1 MGGGGGGRNHGWSR
15 FLKKKKINFSCYHR
29 LASRKKIILP
39 LEKYFKTLKY
49 MIIGTSDAL
58 FFESLTQFFKVSEMM
73 VSKYWHLMVP
83 GAFPK
88 KVTRDIDF
96 KDEAVV

>member
-1 MGGGGGGRNHGWSR
+1 
-15 FLKKKKINFSCYHR
+15 
-29 LASRKKIILP
+29 
-39 LEKYFKTLKY
+39 

-83 GAFPK
+83 GAFSK
-88 KVTRDIDF
+88 KVTPDIDF